1 MSLVESGEADG
12 VAAFGRISA
21 DAVPS
26 EAFGADPLNDCRP
39 IGVGDVIE
47 GIAGAGAAGL
57 AASSAGQLIKGVC
70 SLELSVAGNAGTL
83 PLSSSVIAS
92 LNVPSTMITTLAPTS
107 TERIL
112 EVTVDAS
119 VDFTFALSRAGSLSG
134 PRAGLSTGGAAAA
147 AWAARRAAAMKFEV
161 LLGSRVPVVISL
173 IALSEAAMRSDGD
186 GTRAEGRVP
195 GSSG

>member
-1 MSLVESGEADG
+1 MSLAESGEADG
-12 VAAFGRISA
+12 IAAFGRISA
-21 DAVPS
+21 GAVPS
-26 EAFGADPLNDCRP
+26 EAFGAEPLNDCRP

-47 GIAGAGAAGL
+47 GMTGAGAAGL
-57 AASSAGQLIKGVC
+57 AA
-70 SLELSVAGNAGTL
+70 
-83 PLSSSVIAS
+83 SSSVIAS

-112 EVTVDAS
+112 EVTADV
-119 VDFTFALSRAGSLSG
+119 TLALSRAGSLSG

-161 LLGSRVPVVISL
+161 LLGSRVPAVISL
-173 IALSEAAMRSDGD
+173 IALSDAAMRSDGD
-186 GTRAEGRVP
+186 GTRPEGRVP